1 MRRLDPFDLVGTT
14 VAGKYAIESVVDE
27 GGFSIIYRATHV
39 VWNRPVAIKAFKAA
53 DALSG
58 ESRDRLLRDF
68 VQEGAL
74 LVELSERCNAVCQAR
89 DVATLTTARGDWV
102 PYMVLEWLDGECLAS
117 LLFRERQSRTPPRS
131 LAQSMALLEPI
142 ASALAHAHDKGIAHR
157 DLKPNNF
164 FVLAEKRGDCGIKL
178 LDFGIAKVC
187 RDHVARNATLV
198 EHRSFTPAYAAPEQ
212 FSPAYGATGPFTD
225 VFAMALI
232 MVELM
237 TGREPI
243 EGADLEAM
251 AAEVTN
257 LEVRP
262 TPRTRGVEVSADVEA
277 IFRRALAVDPR
288 RRFPCVREFW
298 SALGEAA
305 KTSPHRIVS
314 SPPPPLDT
322 AANAANGE
330 RAPLRHISRPSH
342 APTAT
347 TVPGRAPPSNG
358 PRSRG
363 RAAAIAVGVAM
374 MSVGVVIG
382 ARAPRIRALA
392 SLASPTP
399 TVAMTVTKTP
409 VATSDP
415 SALPSASAATATR
428 VAAAADVP
436 LVCGDG
442 MVLVPASNYFMGSDD
457 GTPDERPAHSV
468 KVSAFC
474 IDRREVTTAAYKAC
488 SDRGECKRAAREN
501 AWSGITD
508 GDHRRY
514 DGLCNA
520 RDAAA
525 RAEHPINCV
534 DWDMART
541 YCAARHAELPTE
553 AQWELAARG
562 PDGRRYPWGDDEP
575 TSRRLNACGRECV
588 AWGLNH
594 GVSERALFTTDDGW
608 ATTAPV
614 GSFPAGRSPYGLDDV
629 VGNVWE
635 WVDDRFAPYDAEARI
650 DPRGPIQ
657 GDTRVIRGGAWNG
670 GDAAWLRPSFR
681 NRSQPE
687 ARSYGIGFRCA
698 ASATR

>member
-1 MRRLDPFDLVGTT
+1 MRRPDPFDLVGTT

-27 GGFSIIYRATHV
+27 GGFSVIYRAMHV
-39 VWNRPVAIKAFKAA
+39 VWNRPVAIKAFKAT
-53 DALSG
+53 DSLSD
-58 ESRDRLLRDF
+58 ESRDKLLRDF

-74 LVELSERCNAVCQAR
+74 LVELSERCSAVCQAR
-89 DVATLTTARGDWV
+89 DVATLTTSRGDWV

-142 ASALAHAHDKGIAHR
+142 ANALALAHDKGIAHR

-198 EHRSFTPAYAAPEQ
+198 EQHRSFTPAYASPEQ
-212 FSPAYGATGPFTD
+212 FSPAYGPTGPWTD

-251 AAEVTN
+251 AAEVMSYK
-257 LEVRP
+257 VRP
-262 TPRTRGVEVSADVEA
+262 TPRTRGAEVSAEVEA
-277 IFRRALAVDPR
+277 IFRTALAVDPR
-288 RRFPCVREFW
+288 RRFQCVRDFW
-298 SALGEAA
+298 SALREAA

-314 SPPPPLDT
+314 SPPPALDVVS
-322 AANAANGE
+322 GDIE
-330 RAPLRHISRPSH
+330 LPRHISRPSH

-347 TVPGRAPPSNG
+347 TLTDRVPPLQSR
-358 PRSRG
+358 PRLRR
-363 RAAAIAVGVAM
+363 RAAPIAVGVAVM
-374 MSVGVVIG
+374 GVGAAMALG
-382 ARAPRIRALA
+382 APRIRAMA
-392 SLASPTP
+392 SFAPTT
-399 TVAMTVTKTP
+399 TVAMAMAKAP
-409 VATSDP
+409 PAASTSNP
-415 SALPSASAATATR
+415 SAAPAPSGARSD
-428 VAAAADVP
+428 AAAAP
-436 LVCGDG
+436 AAANPVCSDG
-442 MVLVPASNYFMGSDD
+442 MVLVRASNFFMGSDD

-468 KVSAFC
+468 RVSAFC

-488 SDRGECKRAAREN
+488 SDRGECKRAARDN
-501 AWSGITD
+501 DWSGITA
-508 GDHRRY
+508 GDHRSY

-520 RDAAA
+520 RDGAA
-525 RAEHPINCV
+525 RAAHPVNCV
-534 DWDMART
+534 DWDMARM

-588 AWGLNH
+588 AWGLAH
-594 GVSERALFTTDDGW
+594 GVSEHALFSADDGW

-635 WVDDRFAPYDAEARI
+635 WTSDHFAPYAAEARV
-650 DPRGPIQ
+650 DPRGPEQ

-670 GDAAWLRPSFR
+670 GDATWLRPSFR

-698 ASATR
+698 VSATP